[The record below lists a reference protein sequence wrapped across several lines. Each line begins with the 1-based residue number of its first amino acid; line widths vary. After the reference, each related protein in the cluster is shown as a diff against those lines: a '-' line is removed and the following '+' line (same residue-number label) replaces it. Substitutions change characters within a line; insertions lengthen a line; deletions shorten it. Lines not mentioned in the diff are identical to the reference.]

1 MAVEWLSS
9 QVNPISYCVRGLDN
23 RSFLYDCLCSLVNHH
38 MNAGVVVI
46 TKPMFP
52 GTKLIAL
59 GVHDMMIVLGFSVSL
74 FYPVISSIL
83 DIH

>member
-9 QVNPISYCVRGLDN
+9 QVNPISYCVWDLDN
-23 RSFLYDCLCSLVNHH
+23 GSFLYDYLCSLVNHH
-38 MNAGVVVI
+38 MNSGVVVN

-59 GVHDMMIVLGFSVSL
+59 GVQDMMIVLGCSVSL
-74 FYPVISSIL
+74 FYPAISSIL
-83 DIH
+83 DIR